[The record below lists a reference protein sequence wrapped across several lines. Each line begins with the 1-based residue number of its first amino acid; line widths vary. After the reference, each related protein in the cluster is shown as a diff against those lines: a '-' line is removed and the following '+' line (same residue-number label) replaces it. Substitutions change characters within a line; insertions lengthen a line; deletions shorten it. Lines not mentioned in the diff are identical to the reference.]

1 MQELLEYLGRNL
13 IKYEVEGDI
22 IKIGGSTYQLSNPQP
37 DGVIIDDN
45 FNFIGT
51 EIQAEN
57 YIYLFGR
64 NYYTLPK
71 GKEKELKM
79 VKMKYIGEPDTLLET
94 KQFLGVHGP
103 FELLNGSGKYSDWC
117 KKAKFLGVERL
128 ALVEKNTLAG
138 ILKFQM
144 ECKSLGIKAVLGET
158 VTVINESKDI
168 IYDVKLYVKDEE
180 GWLNLLSIN
189 KIVNEG
195 IKKIKE
201 EQLRDLLGGLYIV
214 LDPKSLEFKNIPE
227 WFKEGYYQFDS
238 VKFDNEIHD
247 RKYLENLQK
256 FVMSKKLKPV
266 AISDAYYLDKE
277 YSHIKRKLNSI
288 GGMSEKFS
296 SNQYFKSNDE
306 YFDEI
311 LSLFDCDEEEMFDYV
326 SMCIG
331 NADEIAENCN
341 YEVETSNRHLPK
353 YRMTDEEREK
363 YGDNENMLISLV
375 SEFIEKQN
383 YDEETLQK
391 VLDRVETELEVLKY
405 GDVMD
410 YFLILWDIIKFC
422 HSNNMLT
429 GLGRGSA
436 AGCFITYALG
446 ITRVNPFDYDL
457 LFERFLNKGRI
468 QVSLPDVDTDFCQKD
483 RDAVKKYMEERY
495 GSAQVCSVGTYSALQ
510 PKAAIKDFSKLAGIE
525 FKEVNDVTSVMKT
538 DSNKFDDVVRYA
550 CTDKRFNKF
559 IHKNPEILEEIELIL
574 GQPRA
579 KSIHACATM
588 IFPKERDMFHWC
600 PVREQDGMM
609 VSEWEG
615 GEMDAAGFLKNDIL
629 GILQL
634 DKFNDILHLIEKRYG
649 KRIDIYSLPLDDKK
663 VYEYFQK
670 GWNGDVFHF
679 GSSGLTGYCKEM
691 LPDNIED
698 LIAAISLYRPGA
710 MENNFHNEYILRKNG
725 DRPVEYFVGC
735 EDILNNTYGIFCYQE
750 SIMRMCQVLGG
761 LSLIEADD
769 VRKSMVKKKFEALK
783 KFQPRFLEYYQ
794 ANFGVSAEYA
804 QSVWEAIEKSSTYL
818 FNRSHAA
825 CYTITGYVCQWL
837 KVHYPLEY
845 WAVAFSYASQ
855 EDYPLYM
862 AEIIESGG
870 INILPPDVNMSQ
882 SVITPDS
889 NNNALIWNFS
899 SIKRVGETS
908 CAEIDSE
915 KEKNGPYFDFEEFI
929 ERHNFKGSKV
939 NKSVVENLILCGAFD
954 EIEGLNSPKERIKLI
969 NKYREIKRSKIDK
982 EKDLFEINS
991 HRLEN
996 DWWWSLKQKNI
1007 CGYAKIDYSTV
1018 YSKYFGGDSWYPYVP
1033 VNKLKGSDSRATI
1046 AGHVLSMDIKKSK
1059 KGEYAKITL
1068 DNNYYIIEV
1077 MIWSDQ
1083 YDDFSDGLKGCK
1095 GSIMII
1101 NGTINKRNGE
1111 LVLYS
1116 NDDTKIV
1123 LLS

>member
-1 MQELLEYLGRNL
+1 MQRLLEYLDKNL
-13 IKYEVEGDI
+13 IKYDLDGEI
-22 IKIGGSTYQLSNPQP
+22 LTIGGATYQLSSPNP

-45 FNFIGT
+45 FNFIGS
-51 EIQAEN
+51 EIEAEN

-71 GKEKELKM
+71 GKETELKM
-79 VKMKYIGEPDTLLET
+79 VKMKYVGEPTTILPM
-94 KQFLGVHGP
+94 KQFLGMHGP
-103 FELLNGSGKYSDWC
+103 FELLNGSGKYADWC
-117 KKAKFLGVERL
+117 KKAKFLGVKRL
-128 ALVEKNTLAG
+128 AIVEKNTLAG

-144 ECKSLGIKAVLGET
+144 ECKNNGITPIMGET
-158 VTVINESKDI
+158 VTVLNEYKDI
-168 IYDVKLYVKDEE
+168 TYDIKLYVRDEE
-180 GWLNLLSIN
+180 GWFNLLTIN

-195 IKKIKE
+195 IRKIKE
-201 EQLRDLLGGLYIV
+201 DDLKGLLGGLHMVI
-214 LDPKSLEFKNIPE
+214 DPKTIDFKNVPE
-227 WFKEGYYQFDS
+227 WFNGYYQFDS
-238 VKFDNEIHD
+238 VKFDNDNHD
-247 RKYLENLQK
+247 RRYLENLQK
-256 FVMSKKLKPV
+256 FVSSEMTPV

-288 GGMSEKFS
+288 GGLNEKFS

-306 YFDEI
+306 YFNEI
-311 LSLFDCDEEEMFDYV
+311 IGLFGCGEEEMINYIEF
-326 SMCIG
+326 CIE
-331 NADEIAENCN
+331 NADELAESCN

-353 YRMTDEEREK
+353 YRMTKEEEEK
-363 YGDNENMLISLV
+363 YGDNETMLISLV
-375 SEFIEKQN
+375 TEFIEKQN
-383 YDEETLQK
+383 YDQETLDK
-391 VLDRVETELEVLKY
+391 VLERVETELEVLKF

-422 HSNNMLT
+422 HKNNMLT

-483 RDAVKKYMEERY
+483 RDAVKKYMEDRY
-495 GSAQVCSVGTYSALQ
+495 GAAQVCSVGTYSALQ
-510 PKAAIKDFSKLAGIE
+510 PKAAIKDFSRLAQIE

-538 DSNKFDDVVRYA
+538 ESNKFDDVVRYA
-550 CTDKRFNKF
+550 CSDRRFNKF
-559 IHKNPEILEEIELIL
+559 IHKHPQILEEIELIL

-588 IFPKERDMFHWC
+588 IFPSERDMFHWC

-634 DKFNDILHLIEKRYG
+634 DKFNDILTLIKKRHG
-649 KRIDIYSLPLDDKK
+649 IDIDIYNLPLDDRK

-725 DRPVEYFVGC
+725 ERPVEYFVGC

-783 KFQPRFLEYYQ
+783 KFQPRFLEHYQ
-794 ANFGVSAEYA
+794 EKFNVSAEYA
-804 QSVWEAIEKSSTYL
+804 QSVWEAIEKASTYL

-837 KVHYPLEY
+837 KVHYPFEY
-845 WAVAFSYASQ
+845 WAVAFSHGSKD
-855 EDYPLYM
+855 DYPLYM
-862 AEIIESGG
+862 SEIIESGG
-870 INILPPDVNMSQ
+870 IQMLPPDINLSSADIV
-882 SVITPDS
+882 PDS
-889 NNNALIWNFS
+889 KTNALIWNFN
-899 SIKRVGETS
+899 SIKRVGRTS
-908 CAEIDSE
+908 CDEIDAE
-915 KEKNGPYFDFEEFI
+915 KEKNGQYFDFEEFI

-939 NKSVVENLILCGAFD
+939 NKSAVENLIICGAFD
-954 EIEGLNSPKERIKLI
+954 SLEDLKSPKERMNLI
-969 NKYREIKRSKIDK
+969 NKYRQIKKTKVDP
-982 EKDLFEINS
+982 EKDIFEINKN
-991 HRLEN
+991 RIGF
-996 DWWWSLKQKNI
+996 DWWWNLQQKNL
-1007 CGYAKIDYSTV
+1007 CGFAKIDYQNV
-1018 YSKYFGGDSWYPYVP
+1018 YARYSGGDSYYPYMA
-1033 VNKLKGSDSRATI
+1033 VNKLTGSEGRASI
-1046 AGHVLSMDIKKSK
+1046 AGHVLDIEVKKSK
-1059 KGEYAKITL
+1059 KGEYAKICL
-1068 DNNYYIIEV
+1068 DHNYSIIEV
-1077 MIWSDQ
+1077 MVWADQ
-1083 YDDFSDGLKGCK
+1083 YEDFSEGLADCEGN
-1095 GSIMII
+1095 IMII
-1101 NGTINKRNGE
+1101 NGVVNKRNDKVT
-1111 LVLYS
+1111 LFT
-1116 NDDTKIV
+1116 NDDTKII

>member
-1 MQELLEYLGRNL
+1 MQNLKEYLGSNL
-13 IKYEVEGDI
+13 IKYTENSGVFT
-22 IKIGGSTYQLSNPQP
+22 IGGSTYQLSNPNP
-37 DGVIIDDN
+37 DGVIIDDK
-45 FNFIGT
+45 FNFVGS
-51 EIQAEN
+51 EISADN

-64 NYYTLPK
+64 NYYILPK
-71 GKEKELKM
+71 GKEKEVKM
-79 VKMKYIGEPDTLLET
+79 VKLKYIGEPDTALPT
-94 KQFLGVHGP
+94 KQFLGMHGP

-117 KKAKFLGVERL
+117 KKAKFLGVKRL
-128 ALVEKNTLAG
+128 AIVEKNTLAG
-138 ILKFQM
+138 VLKFQM
-144 ECKSLGIKAVLGET
+144 ECKYNGVTSVIGET
-158 VTVINESKDI
+158 VTVYNDKKDI
-168 IYDVKLYVKDEE
+168 VYDVKLYVQNEE
-180 GWLNLLSIN
+180 GWLNLLTIN

-195 IKKIKE
+195 VRKVPENDLK
-201 EQLRDLLGGLYIV
+201 QLLGGLHLV
-214 LDPKSLEFKNIPE
+214 LDPKSIEFKNVPD
-227 WFKEGYYQFDS
+227 WFDGYYQFDS
-238 VKFDNEIHD
+238 VDFENEGHD
-247 RKYLENLQK
+247 RRYLENLQR
-256 FVMSKKLKPV
+256 FVSSELIPV
-266 AISDAYYLDKE
+266 AISDAYYIDKE
-277 YSHIKRKLNSI
+277 YSFIKKKLNTI
-288 GGMSEKFS
+288 GGLNEKFS

-306 YFDEI
+306 YLNDIIDLFGCGEDEMI
-311 LSLFDCDEEEMFDYV
+311 NYIEF
-326 SMCIG
+326 CID
-331 NADEIAENCN
+331 NADELAESCN

-353 YRMTDEEREK
+353 YKMTPEEEEL
-363 YGDNENMLISLV
+363 YGDNETMLMSLV
-375 SEFIEKQN
+375 TDFVEKQN
-383 YDEETLQK
+383 YDEETLKK
-391 VLDRVETELEVLKY
+391 VIDRIETELEVLRF

-483 RDAVKKYMEERY
+483 REKVKKYMEDRY
-495 GSAQVCSVGTYSALQ
+495 GESQVCSVGTYSALQ
-510 PKAAIKDFSKLAGIE
+510 PKAAIKDFSKLSGIE

-538 DSNKFDDVVRYA
+538 DSNKFDDVVKYA

-559 IHKNPEILEEIELIL
+559 VHKNPHILEEIELIL

-588 IFPKERDMFHWC
+588 IFPKEKDMYHWC

-615 GEMDAAGFLKNDIL
+615 GEMDSAGFLKNDIL

-634 DKFNDILHLIEKRYG
+634 DKFNDILALIKERYG
-649 KRIDIYSLPLDDKK
+649 KYIDIYSLPLDDKK

-725 DRPVEYFVGC
+725 DKPVEYFVGC
-735 EDILNNTYGIFCYQE
+735 EEILNNTYGIFCYQE

-783 KFQPRFLEYYQ
+783 KFQPRFLEYYEK
-794 ANFGVSAEYA
+794 NFGVSAEYA
-804 QSVWEAIEKSSTYL
+804 QSVWEAIEKASTYL

-855 EDYPLYM
+855 DDYPLYM

-870 INILPPDVNMSQ
+870 IKILPPDINLS
-882 SVITPDS
+882 STVITPDAK
-889 NNNALIWNFS
+889 NNALIWNFS

-908 CAEIDSE
+908 CAEIDAE
-915 KEKNGPYFDFEEFI
+915 KEKNGQYFDFEEFL

-954 EIEGLNSPKERIKLI
+954 SLEGLNQPNERMNLI
-969 NKYREIKRSKIDK
+969 NKYREIKKTKVDK
-982 EKDLFEINS
+982 EKDIFEVNKN
-991 HRLEN
+991 RVGF
-996 DWWWSLKQKNI
+996 DWWWNLQQKNI
-1007 CGYAKIDYSTV
+1007 CGFAKIDYQQV
-1018 YSKYFGGDSWYPYVP
+1018 YSRYSGGDAYYPYIS
-1033 VNKLKGSDSRATI
+1033 VNKLTGDEGRASI
-1046 AGHVLSMDIKKSK
+1046 AGHVLDIEVKKSK
-1059 KGEYAKITL
+1059 KGEYARVTL
-1068 DNNYYIIEV
+1068 DNNYSIITV

-1083 YDDFSDGLKGCK
+1083 YEDFAEGLQGCK
-1095 GSIMII
+1095 GNIMII
-1101 NGTINKRNGE
+1101 NGTVNKRNGE
-1111 LVLYS
+1111 VTMYTT
-1116 NDDTKIV
+1116 DDTKII